1 MYLLKQNVA
10 IKIVAILAIF
20 TLLSVGASNK
30 TLAAS
35 LADGEYSINYSV
47 LRADSDSASMA
58 DGYFKKPAKLIV
70 ENGVHKVQVGIS
82 TSAITEFKVGGANV
96 TEISKSGESSVVQF
110 NVSSLN
116 SPTAGEIHV
125 IVEDQNYDHWYTIR
139 FDFDESTANALS
151 SQTTSTASD
160 ATNTTSDTETAAS
173 STAKETT
180 TEKVEN
186 PRTSDM
192 SDITIYTVLMI
203 VSVGIIVISIV
214 NRKKL
219 AK

>member
-1 MYLLKQNVA
+1 MLKQKVA

-20 TLLSVGASNK
+20 TLLSVGVSNK
-30 TLAAS
+30 SFAAA
-35 LADGEYSINYSV
+35 LTDGEYSINYSV

-70 ENGVHKVQVGIS
+70 ENSVHKVQVGIS

-96 TEISKSGESSVVQF
+96 TEISKSGDSSVVQF

-139 FDFDESTANALS
+139 FDFDESTAKALS

-160 ATNTTSDTETAAS
+160 ETNTTSDTETAATS

-192 SDITIYTVLMI
+192 SEITIYTVLMI

>member
-1 MYLLKQNVA
+1 MLKQKVA

-20 TLLSVGASNK
+20 TLLTVGVSNK
-30 TLAAS
+30 SFAATLT
-35 LADGEYSINYSV
+35 DGEYSINYSV

-96 TEISKSGESSVVQF
+96 TEISKSGDSSVVQF

-139 FDFDESTANALS
+139 FDFDESTAKALS

-160 ATNTTSDTETAAS
+160 ETNTTSDTETAATS

-192 SDITIYTVLMI
+192 SEITIYTVLMI

>member
-1 MYLLKQNVA
+1 MLKEKVA

-20 TLLSVGASNK
+20 TLLSVGVSNK
-30 TLAAS
+30 SFAAA
-35 LADGEYSINYSV
+35 LTDGEYSINYSV

-96 TEISKSGESSVVQF
+96 TEISKSGDSSVVQF

-139 FDFDESTANALS
+139 FDFDESTAKALS

-160 ATNTTSDTETAAS
+160 ETNTTSDTETAATS

-192 SDITIYTVLMI
+192 SEITIYTVLMI

>member
-1 MYLLKQNVA
+1 MLKQKVA

-20 TLLSVGASNK
+20 TLLSVGVSNK
-30 TLAAS
+30 SFAAS

-110 NVSSLN
+110 NMNSLN

-139 FDFDESTANALS
+139 FDFDESTAKALS

-160 ATNTTSDTETAAS
+160 ETNTTSDTETAATS
-173 STAKETT
+173 STVKETT

-186 PRTSDM
+186 PRTSDI
-192 SDITIYTVLMI
+192 SEITIYTVLMI

>member
-1 MYLLKQNVA
+1 MLKQKVA

-20 TLLSVGASNK
+20 TLLSVGVSNK
-30 TLAAS
+30 SFAAA
-35 LADGEYSINYSV
+35 LTDGEYSINYSV

-139 FDFDESTANALS
+139 FDFDESSAKALS

-160 ATNTTSDTETAAS
+160 ETNTTSDTETAATS

-192 SDITIYTVLMI
+192 SEITIYTVLMI